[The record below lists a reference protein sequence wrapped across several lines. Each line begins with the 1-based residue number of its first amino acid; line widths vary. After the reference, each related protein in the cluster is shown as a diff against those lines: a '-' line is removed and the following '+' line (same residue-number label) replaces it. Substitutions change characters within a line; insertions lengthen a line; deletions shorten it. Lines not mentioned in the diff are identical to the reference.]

1 MADLFDQQGKKIG
14 YTDKNG
20 KVVMFGQNT
29 NTGSSNTSKKWE
41 SKSGAQMQRVNP
53 TGSQKFEPFDKI
65 FAWKTTKRDGMISL
79 NATFQKDQKNAD
91 GSYVKDGFSKM
102 VIKLKTNRDEKV
114 LFGIFNEKKQI
125 LTFEMGNTKC
135 AVNVRKN
142 YFSFIMP
149 EFVKNAK
156 LRK

>member
-1 MADLFDQQGKKIG
+1 MADLYDQNQKKIG

-20 KVVMFGQNT
+20 KVVMFT
-29 NTGSSNTSKKWE
+29 NNQSGTSSSSKKFE
-41 SKSGAQMQRVNP
+41 GKSGAQMQRVNP
-53 TGSQKFEPFDKI
+53 TGNQKFEPFDKI

-91 GSYVKDGFSKM
+91 GSHVKEGFSKM

-114 LFGIFNEKKQI
+114 LFGIFNEKKQV

-135 AVNVRKN
+135 CVNTRKN
-142 YFSFIMP
+142 FFSFIMP
-149 EFVKNAK
+149 DFVKNAK